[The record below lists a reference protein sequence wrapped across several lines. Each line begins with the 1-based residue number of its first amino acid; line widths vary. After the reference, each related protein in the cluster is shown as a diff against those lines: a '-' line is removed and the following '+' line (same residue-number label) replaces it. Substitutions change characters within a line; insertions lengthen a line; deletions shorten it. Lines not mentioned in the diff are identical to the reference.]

1 MIMKKSLLL
10 AAASLAV
17 ISCSKREIGPDP
29 NVPDPN
35 EVIFSSGAANVT
47 PGSKVTVDAV
57 KGSIFEVNDEIGIY
71 AVMDGKKIDASDA
84 FPTNTNIQYK
94 NKTYKV
100 TSVATDSPYA
110 ASFVATDND
119 NKIYYLPGGQAY
131 NYYAYFPTANVS
143 GKTMSTSTYS
153 WEETN
158 NNFAKQ
164 TALFSQNAS
173 DLSVTVAAAYP
184 GPMMYAYY
192 NTADKAATN
201 GGSNT
206 PVNLGFKYANA
217 KLSLAIEMDAAAG
230 SVEDITAIELYAA
243 KGLYQGYTFDLKEAD
258 EVTPAVVK
266 QGTTTQLDGTG
277 SGNNALAYQ
286 FQNLIDV
293 KAGAGVTTTK
303 SHVVG
308 YMIPATGIEDAII
321 RITKGSGSQ
330 AEVFKARLDKSATGE
345 DVSGGTNYLSAI
357 DASKEYKFKIQIS
370 KKEVQFTGTIEDW
383 TPVDNTSTP
392 IPAE

>member
-1 MIMKKSLLL
+1 MKKSLLF

-17 ISCSKREIGPDP
+17 ISCSKREMGTDP
-29 NVPDPN
+29 FSPDPN
-35 EVIFSSGAANVT
+35 EVRFSSGAAEVK
-47 PGSKVTVDAV
+47 PGTKVTVDQT
-57 KGSIFEVNDEIGIY
+57 KGSVFETNDEIGIY
-71 AVMDGKKIDASDA
+71 AVLDGKKIDESDA

-100 TSVATDSPYA
+100 SSVADDAPYA
-110 ASFVATDND
+110 ASFAATDND

-143 GKTMSTSTYS
+143 GKTMGTSTYQF
-153 WEETN
+153 EETN

-164 TALFSQNAS
+164 TALFSQDNGTLAITKQT
-173 DLSVTVAAAYP
+173 DYP

-201 GGSNT
+201 GGTNQ
-206 PVNLGFKYANA
+206 PVNLPFKYANA
-217 KLSLAIEMDAAAG
+217 KLSLSIEMDAAAG
-230 SVEDITAIELYAA
+230 SVEDITLIELYAT

-258 EVTPAVVK
+258 ETTPAVVK
-266 QGTTTQLDGTG
+266 QGSTTQLDGSG
-277 SGNNALAYQ
+277 SGTNTASYQ

-293 KAGAGVTTTK
+293 KGGQGIQTSK
-303 SHVVG
+303 SHVTG
-308 YMIPATGIEDAII
+308 YLIPATGIEDAVI

-345 DVSGGTNYLSAI
+345 DVADGENYLSAI
-357 DASKEYKFKIQIS
+357 EAGKEYKFKIVI
-370 KKEVQFTGTIEDW
+370 KKHEVEFTGTITDW
-383 TPVDNTSTP
+383 EVVDKSDVE